1 MLTKIRES
9 FTGWIAFAILALIG
23 IPFLFLG
30 YGSYDFLGGPFA
42 AKVDGSEI
50 GVLEFEQAYR
60 QQVEMNPGLAELPEE
75 FRVQVRQG
83 VLESLIRERLVNMH
97 VLGQGYQI
105 SDEMLDRTILS
116 IPDFQVEGVYDEE
129 TANAIL
135 LQNGMT
141 PAQFKGAQRNSMRN
155 NQLRRAIGGSSI
167 VTPADYRRF
176 LNLIA
181 EQRLVSLATFD
192 IASATSEVEVTDEM
206 ITAFY
211 ETNDTLF
218 LTEESADV
226 EFIEVRR
233 DAVAETIEVTEDALY
248 TYYLDNQDRYLQD
261 EQRRA
266 RHILILSQDDEAA
279 AEAEANDLLARLQA
293 GEAFAE
299 LAAEFSDD
307 TLTASNGGDLG
318 ALTLSQL
325 SEELG
330 GAVFSMSVGD
340 IEGPVRTD
348 FGFHV
353 VQLDEILEQGPL
365 PLEQVRG
372 ELLTELRQNEAE
384 DAFRDLEQQ
393 VSDALFDAPDMQAIS
408 TATGLEVQTATGF
421 TRSGGEPIGMNQAA
435 IDAIFDA
442 MVLFDGQIS
451 EVIELDANRSAI
463 FRVTQHN
470 EAARLPL
477 DDVRDEIAARIR
489 DQEAQTIIFNRAEQL
504 LVALNNGEDFGAAA
518 ESAGATVSEPQ
529 LLGRQDPLA
538 DQNVLGQIFTAKKP
552 AMSAPT
558 RGSVVNATGGIT
570 VFSLEAV
577 LPGRPESIPLADR
590 DAGKLELAQQAGTSE
605 FVAFV
610 EALYSKADIVI
621 SEDALAAQDLF

>member
-1 MLTKIRES
+1 MLTKIREK

-30 YGSYDFLGGPFA
+30 YGNYDFLGGGFA

-50 GVLEFEQAYR
+50 SIVTFEQAYR
-60 QQVEMNPGLAELPEE
+60 EQVDANPTLAQLPDE
-75 FRVQVRQG
+75 FRVQVRQS

-97 VLGQGYQI
+97 VIDQGYQI
-105 SDEMLDRTILS
+105 SDEVLDRTIMS
-116 IPDFQVEGVYDEE
+116 IPDFQVDGAYDEE
-129 TANAIL
+129 TANTIL
-135 LQNGMT
+135 LQNGLT
-141 PAQFKGAQRNSMRN
+141 PSQFKSMQRSSMRA

-181 EQRLVSLATFD
+181 EQRLVSLASFD
-192 IASATSEVEVTDEM
+192 IESVTDEVEVTDEM
-206 ITAFY
+206 ITAYY
-211 ETNDTLF
+211 ESNDSMF

-233 DAVAETIEVTEDALY
+233 DAVAQTIEISEDRLY
-248 TYYLDNQDRYLQD
+248 EYYLDNQDRYLQD

-266 RHILILSQDDEAA
+266 RHILILSQEDEAA
-279 AEAEANDLLARLQA
+279 AEAEASDLLARLQA
-293 GEAFAE
+293 GESFEA
-299 LAAEFSDD
+299 LAAEYSDD

-318 ALTLSQL
+318 VLTLSQM

-330 GAVFSMSVGD
+330 GAVFSMNVGD

-353 VQLDEILEQGPL
+353 VRLDEILAQGPL

-372 ELLTELRQNEAE
+372 ELLTELRDVEAE
-384 DAFRDLEQQ
+384 DAFRELERQ
-393 VSDALFDAPDMQAIS
+393 VSDALFDAADMQSIA
-408 TATGLEVQTATGF
+408 ANVGLEVQAATGF
-421 TRSGGEPIGMNQAA
+421 TRSGGEPIGANQAA

-442 MVLFDGQIS
+442 SVLYDGRIS

-463 FRVTQHN
+463 FRVTQHY
-470 EAARLPL
+470 EASRLPL
-477 DDVRDEIAARIR
+477 EDVRDEIQARIR
-489 DQEAQTIIFNRAEQL
+489 DQQAQTIIFNRAEQL
-504 LVALNNGEDFGAAA
+504 LVALNNGEEFGAAA
-518 ESAGATVSEPQ
+518 EAAGATVSDPM
-529 LLGRQDPLA
+529 LIGRQDPQL
-538 DQNVLGQIFTAKKP
+538 DQNVVGQVFTAKKP
-552 AMSAPT
+552 LQGAPT
-558 RGSVVNATGGIT
+558 RGSVVDSTGGIT

-577 LPGRPESIPLADR
+577 LPGRPESIPLAER

-605 FVAFV
+605 FIAFV
-610 EALYSKADIVI
+610 EALYNKADIVI
-621 SEDALAAQDLF
+621 SEDALAADDLF